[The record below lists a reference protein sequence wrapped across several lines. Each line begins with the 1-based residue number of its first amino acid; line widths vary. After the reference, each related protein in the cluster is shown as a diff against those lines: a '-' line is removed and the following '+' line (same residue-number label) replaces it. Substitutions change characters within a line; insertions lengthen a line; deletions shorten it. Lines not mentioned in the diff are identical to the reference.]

1 MTWYS
6 RLGDAIGYIKYKQ
19 LGKISRQCVLR
30 TLQKYTQNVISTVTF
45 LEYLGS
51 LYFARTAGNNQKKK
65 FWLNLTFK
73 KKTFYCI
80 G

>member
-51 LYFARTAGNNQKKK
+51 LYFARTAGNKQKKK
-65 FWLNLTFK
+65 ILIEFDFK